1 MKLPPPRV
9 ELSGLSA
16 VKVGVSRF
24 TLDDPYYLVLSMR
37 WATFLVAV
45 VGMFLVANLMFAT
58 LYWLAPDAVS
68 NVRHGNF
75 LDAFFFSVE
84 TLATVGYGVMTPA
97 TTYGHA
103 VATAE
108 IFVGMF
114 LTALVTGAFFARFAR
129 PQPRLLFSDKAV
141 VAPYEG
147 GRALMLRIASR
158 RLQGIS
164 EVSARIVYLRE
175 HVVGETRFRRFN
187 ELALVRSN
195 LPVLSLSWTLI
206 HPINEQSPLWNLT
219 PERIEAEA
227 PTLMV
232 SVTGFDESISA
243 PITDRKTYRAADVRL
258 GHTFV
263 DIIRDLPNGFIEL
276 DITRIHDTEP
286 ADEAVGEI
294 ARQDSA
300 VSAS

>member
-1 MKLPPPRV
+1 VKLPPPRV